1 MVPPAG
7 MPGAAGETLAVAV
20 AAAGGVIAVGG
31 GAGDAPV
38 PATARAELPPS
49 LSVTAASA
57 SIGRNSIPAI
67 FVPPLNFAMVAPGVY
82 RSGYPNKKNFP
93 FLKRLGLKSL
103 LYLCPEPYAEN
114 NVGFLTENGIG
125 LFHFGIFGNKEPFV
139 EIPDRVIRQALAV
152 LLDRRNH
159 PILIH
164 CNKGKHRTGCL
175 VGCLRKV
182 QRWSM
187 TSVFDEYHRFAGTKG
202 RILDQQFIE
211 LFDVAAAA
219 VTCSTMH
226 DARQRPSWL

>member
-1 MVPPAG
+1 MTTTVSEAPERAPAADGDAAPPAPNAG
-7 MPGAAGETLAVAV
+7 VAVPGVVAAEGAGGNAADAGGFGAV
-20 AAAGGVIAVGG
+20 AAVV
-31 GAGDAPV
+31 PV
-38 PATARAELPPS
+38 PPVARPS
-49 LSVTAASA
+49 IL
-57 SIGRNSIPAI
+57 
-67 FVPPLNFAMVAPGVY
+67 VPPLNFAMVAPGVY

-93 FLKRLGLKSL
+93 FLQQLGLKSL

-114 NVGFLTENGIG
+114 NAAFLAENGIG

-139 EIPDRVIRQALAV
+139 EIPERVIRQALAV
-152 LLDRRNH
+152 LVDRRHH

-175 VGCLRKV
+175 VGCLRRL

-219 VTCSTMH
+219 ALYDPRH
-226 DARQRPSWL
+226 RPAWL